1 MNSERE
7 SPLQNNAQHKILEW
21 KVVNEYLGPF
31 VMGGVHEPWDLEKL
45 EMYNEI
51 QFGEVP
57 PLARATEMYGPL
69 VDVEL
74 EGTFMPLLMDSIAG
88 ALPPDAWDHY
98 SGPIEA
104 SQQNDSVDGRTL
116 AESAKDLMVV
126 EKRGAIVWDMYET
139 EKNYTAQL
147 GVLENYYRKKLVQR
161 GYISEH
167 TANMIFFGIPELL
180 QFHLS
185 FSNELEEVVNSWS
198 TTETLIGSLFIKHV
212 QELEKLYSRFID
224 NYSASQRAI
233 KGLEK
238 DNNEYN
244 QFILEASKSKVDTN
258 RQSLKDSLV
267 FPVQRTTR
275 YHLYLKELVAKTPKD
290 HPDMSNLET
299 AFESVLGLANS
310 VNDKKRKEEEAT
322 GLFEAFEQTK
332 NCPPPLI
339 SHKRRL
345 ILNSDAVCAVSKRN
359 IRLTLCSDLL
369 MIALAEKKTVL
380 NAFAR
385 SSGADYTFKFI
396 RWLDV
401 LETDITDLHDTVPN
415 TIRITLSSPPV
426 GSNRPTNTTS
436 PSDISQSAKELAS
449 NSFTV
454 QFTGYDASKSRMLF
468 IKAMETVTK
477 SCREEAF
484 S

>member
-88 ALPPDAWDHY
+88 IRFFNAGALPPDAWDHY

-116 AESAKDLMVV
+116 AESARDLMVV

-147 GVLENYYRKKLVQR
+147 GVLEN
-161 GYISEH
+161 
-167 TANMIFFGIPELL
+167 
-180 QFHLS
+180 
-185 FSNELEEVVNSWS
+185 LEEIVNSWS

-238 DNNEYN
+238 DNNEYT
-244 QFILEASKSKVDTN
+244 QFILEASKK
-258 RQSLKDSLV
+258 
-267 FPVQRTTR
+267 
-275 YHLYLKELVAKTPKD
+275 LVAKTPKD
-290 HPDMSNLET
+290 HPDLANLEI

-426 GSNRPTNTTS
+426 GSNRPTNTTP

-468 IKAMETVTK
+468 IKAMETVTR

>member
-1 MNSERE
+1 MNSDRE
-7 SPLQNNAQHKILEW
+7 SPLQSSAQNKILEW

-45 EMYNEI
+45 ELYNESL
-51 QFGEVP
+51 FGEVP
-57 PLARATEMYGPL
+57 PLARASEQYGPL
-69 VDVEL
+69 VDVEM

-88 ALPPDAWDHY
+88 ALPPDAWDHF

-104 SQQNDSVDGRTL
+104 FQQNDSMDGRTL
-116 AESAKDLMVV
+116 AESVKDLMVV

-139 EKNYTAQL
+139 EKNYTSQL
-147 GVLENYYRKKLVQR
+147 RVLENYYRKKLVER

-167 TANMIFFGIPELL
+167 TANSIFFGIPELL
-180 QFHLS
+180 QFHIA

-198 TTETLIGSLFIKHV
+198 TAETLIGSLFIKHV
-212 QELEKLYSRFID
+212 HELEKLYSRFID
-224 NYSASQRAI
+224 NYSASQRSI
-233 KGLEK
+233 KSLEK
-238 DNNEYN
+238 DTNDYN
-244 QFILEASKSKVDTN
+244 QFMLEASRSKLDTN

-275 YHLYLKELVAKTPKD
+275 YHLYLKELVAKTLND
-290 HPDMSNLET
+290 HPDFQNLET

-332 NCPPPLI
+332 NCPPTLI

-345 ILNSDAVCAVSKRN
+345 ILNSDAVCAISKRN

-369 MIALAEKKTVL
+369 MIVLAEKKTVL

-401 LETDITDLHDTVPN
+401 LETDIVDMHESLPN
-415 TIRITLSSPPV
+415 TIRITLSAPPV
-426 GSNRPTNTTS
+426 GSNRPTNTTP

-449 NSFTV
+449 STFTV
-454 QFTGYDASKSRMLF
+454 QFAGYDAAKSRTLF

-484 S
+484 A